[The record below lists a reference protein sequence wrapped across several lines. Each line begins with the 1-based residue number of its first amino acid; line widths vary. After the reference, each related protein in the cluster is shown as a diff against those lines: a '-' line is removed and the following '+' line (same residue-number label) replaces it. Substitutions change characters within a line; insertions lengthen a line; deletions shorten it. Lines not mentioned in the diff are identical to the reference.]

1 MHQDLNL
8 LLSGFG
14 SSPAQDMFQVSCPQA
29 FTQGL
34 VFVLFGFGFCCCCFL
49 KSIYFPLE

>member
-14 SSPAQDMFQVSCPQA
+14 SSPTQDMFQVLSSS
-29 FTQGL
+29 FHT
-34 VFVLFGFGFCCCCFL
+34 GFGFCCCFFL
-49 KSIYFPLE
+49 KSIYLPLE